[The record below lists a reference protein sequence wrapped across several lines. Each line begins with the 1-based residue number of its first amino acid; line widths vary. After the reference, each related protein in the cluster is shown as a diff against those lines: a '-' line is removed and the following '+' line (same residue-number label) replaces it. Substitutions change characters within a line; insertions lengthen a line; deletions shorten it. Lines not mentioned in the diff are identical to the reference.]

1 MNNFKISYLFLF
13 LLGFTFVSIA
23 QKNKPNVILIITD
36 DQGYG
41 DIGAH
46 GNPDINT
53 PNLDQLHAESTRL
66 TNFHVSP
73 TCAPTR
79 AALLTG
85 HYSNKTGVWHTIGG
99 RSLLLEDEKT
109 MANMFN
115 ENNYKTGAF
124 GKWHLGDNYPY
135 RPMDRGFDESVVHGA
150 GGIWQTPDYWNNDY
164 FDDTYRHNGIL
175 KKYKGYCTNVWFNE
189 SMKFIE
195 ENKDVPFF
203 CYIATNA
210 PHGPLWVEDK
220 YVKPYENN
228 KDIVKPA
235 FYGMIENVDENIG
248 RLMDK
253 LKALK
258 LDQNTIVIF
267 MTDNGTASGVW
278 TKKETQF
285 VFKGYGAGMRGKKN
299 SAYEGGHRVPFFI
312 RWPKGNLKANNEINA
327 LTAHIDILPTLM
339 DLCQLKDSEN
349 IQFDGKNLTP
359 MLYGKGNWIQRTLVV
374 DSQRSEYLK
383 KWKKSAVMTEQWR
396 LINGK
401 ELYNIQE
408 DFGQKNDIAKA
419 HPEIVKELT
428 KAYNLWWEDVS
439 VNANVV
445 APIIVGNRMANPTTL
460 TCHDWHSDD
469 KNPFQQDL
477 VRKGINSNGW
487 WHIKTETNG
496 NYEITL
502 RRWPKHLN
510 HAIQDGLE
518 IRPELKGTT
527 VSKSAV
533 GKALPITSARLDIGK
548 KTYSNSVSKTDT
560 GITFNVKLNKGTQK
574 IQTYFTNP
582 EESIELGA
590 YFVEVKKI

>member
-1 MNNFKISYLFLF
+1 MKPIKFTYFILLFLSITNV
-13 LLGFTFVSIA
+13 LIA
-23 QKNKPNVILIITD
+23 QNSKPNVILIITD

-46 GNPDINT
+46 GNEYINT
-53 PNLDQLHAESTRL
+53 PNLNKLHGESTRL

-99 RSLLLEDEKT
+99 RSLLLENEKT
-109 MANMFN
+109 MADIFS

-135 RPMDRGFDESVVHGA
+135 RPMDRGFDESVIHGA
-150 GGIWQTPDYWNNDY
+150 GGIWQTPDYWDNDY

-175 KKYKGYCTNVWFNE
+175 KQYKGYCTDVWFNE
-189 SMKFIE
+189 SIKFIE
-195 ENKDVPFF
+195 DNKDNPFF

-210 PHGPLWVEDK
+210 PHGPLWVEDR
-220 YVKPYENN
+220 YVTPYANN
-228 KDIVKPA
+228 KNINKA
-235 FYGMIENVDENIG
+235 EFYGMIENVDENIG
-248 RLMDK
+248 RLMEK
-253 LKALK
+253 LEALK

-278 TKKETQF
+278 TKAGTEF
-285 VFKGYGAGMRGKKN
+285 VIKGYGAGMRGKKN

-312 RWPKGNLKANNEINA
+312 RWPKGNITPNIDINT
-327 LTAHIDILPTLM
+327 LTAHIDVLPTLKQ
-339 DLCQLKDSEN
+339 LCNLSDRDN
-349 IQFDGKNLTP
+349 TTFDGKSLSP
-359 MLYGKGNWIQRTLVV
+359 LLYNNGPWKSRTLVV

-401 ELYNIQE
+401 ELYDIQK
-408 DFGQKNDIAKA
+408 DFGQKNDVAQA
-419 HPEIVKELT
+419 HPEVVKELT
-428 KAYNLWWEDVS
+428 KAYDLWWEDVS
-439 VNANVV
+439 VNAEVV
-445 APIIVGNRMANPTTL
+445 APITVGNAAANPTTL
-460 TCHDWHSDD
+460 TCHDWHSND

-477 VRKGINSNGW
+477 VRKGIQSNGW
-487 WHIKTETNG
+487 WHIKAERKDT
-496 NYEITL
+496 YEITL

-510 HAIQDGLE
+510 HAIQKGLE
-518 IRPELKGTT
+518 IRPPLEGTT

-533 GKALPITSARLDIGK
+533 GNALSITEATIEVDK
-548 KTYSNSVSKTDT
+548 KTYHSEVSEKDTD
-560 GITFNVKLNKGTQK
+560 ITFKVKLDKGVHK
-574 IQTYFTNP
+574 LQTFFTNSDA
-582 EESIELGA
+582 SIKLGA
-590 YFVEVKKI
+590 YFVEINKV

>member
-1 MNNFKISYLFLF
+1 MNNFKFSCFCLF
-13 LLGFTFVSIA
+13 LLGFNLISIA
-23 QKNKPNVILIITD
+23 QKNKPNVILVITD

-41 DIGAH
+41 DIRAH

-53 PNLDQLHAESTRL
+53 PNLDQLHKESTRL

-99 RSLLLEDEKT
+99 RSLLLENEKT
-109 MANMFN
+109 MADIFS

-164 FDDTYRHNGIL
+164 FDDTYQHNGIL
-175 KKYKGYCTNVWFNE
+175 KKYKGYCTDVWFNE

-195 ENKDVPFF
+195 ENKDAPFF

-228 KDIVKPA
+228 ENINKA
-235 FYGMIENVDENIG
+235 EFYAMIENVDENIG
-248 RLMDK
+248 RLMEK
-253 LKALK
+253 LEALE

-267 MTDNGTASGVW
+267 MTDNGTASGVR
-278 TKKETQF
+278 TKAETGF
-285 VFKGYGAGMRGKKN
+285 VVKGYGAGMRGKKN
-299 SAYEGGHRVPFFI
+299 TAYEGGHRVPFFI
-312 RWPKGNLKANNEINA
+312 RWPNGKLKANRDINK
-327 LTAHIDILPTLM
+327 LTAHIDVLPTLIE
-339 DLCQLKDSEN
+339 LCELKDSKKTS
-349 IQFDGKNLTP
+349 FDGKSITP
-359 MLYGKGNWIQRTLVV
+359 LLYQTGDWKNRILVV

-401 ELYNIQE
+401 ELYDIHE
-408 DFGQKNDIAKA
+408 DFGQKNDVAKA
-419 HPEIVKELT
+419 YPEVVKELS
-428 KAYNLWWEDVS
+428 KAYDLWWEDVS
-439 VNANVV
+439 VNADVV
-445 APIIVGNRMANPTTL
+445 APITVGNKAANPTTL
-460 TCHDWHSDD
+460 TCHDWHSND

-477 VRKGINSNGW
+477 VRKGIDSNGW
-487 WHIKTETNG
+487 WHIKTEAKG

-518 IRPELKGTT
+518 IRPALEGTT

-533 GKALPITSARLDIGK
+533 GTALPITSARLDIGE
-548 KTYSNSVSKTDT
+548 KTYSNSVSETDT
-560 GITFNVKLNKGTQK
+560 GITFKVKLNKGTQK

-582 EESIELGA
+582 DESIELGA
-590 YFVEVKKI
+590 YFVEIKKI

>member
-1 MNNFKISYLFLF
+1 
-13 LLGFTFVSIA
+13 
-23 QKNKPNVILIITD
+23 
-36 DQGYG
+36 
-41 DIGAH
+41 
-46 GNPDINT
+46 
-53 PNLDQLHAESTRL
+53 
-66 TNFHVSP
+66 
-73 TCAPTR
+73 
-79 AALLTG
+79 
-85 HYSNKTGVWHTIGG
+85 
-99 RSLLLEDEKT
+99 
-109 MANMFN
+109 
-115 ENNYKTGAF
+115 
-124 GKWHLGDNYPY
+124 
-135 RPMDRGFDESVVHGA
+135 
-150 GGIWQTPDYWNNDY
+150 
-164 FDDTYRHNGIL
+164 
-175 KKYKGYCTNVWFNE
+175 
-189 SMKFIE
+189 
-195 ENKDVPFF
+195 
-203 CYIATNA
+203 
-210 PHGPLWVEDK
+210 
-220 YVKPYENN
+220 
-228 KDIVKPA
+228 
-235 FYGMIENVDENIG
+235 
-248 RLMDK
+248 
-253 LKALK
+253 
-258 LDQNTIVIF
+258 
-267 MTDNGTASGVW
+267 
-278 TKKETQF
+278 
-285 VFKGYGAGMRGKKN
+285 
-299 SAYEGGHRVPFFI
+299 
-312 RWPKGNLKANNEINA
+312 
-327 LTAHIDILPTLM
+327 M

-359 MLYGKGNWIQRTLVV
+359 LLYGKGNWTQRTLVV

-401 ELYNIQE
+401 ELYDIHE

-428 KAYNLWWEDVS
+428 KAYDLWWEDVS

-487 WHIKTETNG
+487 WHIKTETKG

-560 GITFNVKLNKGTQK
+560 GITFKVKLNKGTKK